1 MTCDH
6 YHYQPITV
14 INWLSS
20 ALSSIHHHIHQVQWR
35 ISMIIVQPQVLLRTI
50 FIVNTISL
58 PKMRINPIFFGIF
71 ILNFE
76 KLRQIVY
83 KQLLWT
89 LNFMRIAYNVLLTSR
104 VFRSSKKVLL
114 CSIVEIHL
122 FVYVFSS
129 VFYCYFIGILS
140 VIHWYFILNFG
151 KR

>member
-1 MTCDH
+1 
-6 YHYQPITV
+6 
-14 INWLSS
+14 
-20 ALSSIHHHIHQVQWR
+20 
-35 ISMIIVQPQVLLRTI
+35 MIIVQPQVLLRTI

-58 PKMRINPIFFGIF
+58 PKMRMNPIFFGIF

-122 FVYVFSS
+122 FVYR
-129 VFYCYFIGILS
+129 YLIG
-140 VIHWYFILNFG
+140 N
-151 KR
+151 